1 MGIHGNWTV
10 ALVMSL
16 CKDHTLAAEGA
27 CQVKALA
34 TGLTTWAPPLAS
46 SWRKE
51 NKFLRT
57 VLRPPR
63 AHCDTRMPTNIHT
76 IGKHKSKEKKRILQS
91 KDIKKET
98 ALLD

>member
-1 MGIHGNWTV
+1 MGIYGNWTV
-10 ALVMSL
+10 TLVMSL

-27 CQVKALA
+27 CQVKALT

-51 NKFLRT
+51 NKFIRT
-57 VLRPPR
+57 VLHLPR

-76 IGKHKSKEKKRILQS
+76 IGKHKSKEKKEYFKVKTLKR
-91 KDIKKET
+91 KPHC
-98 ALLD
+98 